1 MLSYNEI
8 DRVEWNALVGKTETA
23 TGIKECIEKA
33 EEIVLSFDQETYKQR
48 HAAWLTT
55 KIDCTA
61 WFTWFIENFPHS
73 ERIMRQN
80 PDYQYRFK

>member
-1 MLSYNEI
+1 MSDKTYLSPQEPTYI
-8 DRVEWNALVGKTETA
+8 LG
-23 TGIKECIEKA
+23 GIKECIEKA

-61 WFTWFIENFPHS
+61 WFTWFIENFPQS